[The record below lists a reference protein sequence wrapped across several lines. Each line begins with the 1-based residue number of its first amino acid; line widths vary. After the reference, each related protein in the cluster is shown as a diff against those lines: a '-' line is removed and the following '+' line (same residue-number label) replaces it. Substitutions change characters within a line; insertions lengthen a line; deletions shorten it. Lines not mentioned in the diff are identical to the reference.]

1 MAARAGLA
9 QGVSSAEPGPE
20 SAPGARG
27 GSAQALILKASTH
40 WPMGTRV
47 NLGTVPQL
55 QHTVQ
60 PAGGK
65 LGRSRSPLRPLRTDG
80 CETGEQVHG
89 TDGQWEIQAQGPE
102 GPSPSNREGGGAT
115 LTVGVGEGDAHGAY
129 GSRCCLQGIWTA
141 KHRLPE
147 KVGILAIVMI
157 NLPCLK

>member
-1 MAARAGLA
+1 
-9 QGVSSAEPGPE
+9 
-20 SAPGARG
+20 
-27 GSAQALILKASTH
+27 
-40 WPMGTRV
+40 MGTRV

-102 GPSPSNREGGGAT
+102 GPNPSNREAGGAT

-147 KVGILAIVMI
+147 KVGILAIVII